1 MKDYT
6 KDHDQIVAIDPGA
19 NGGLAFW
26 RKDKHGEYI
35 SCGPMPKTRADL
47 AMLIDDLVHHL
58 DFESTLF
65 VVEEVPKFIAGMATP
80 PSAMAKL
87 HQNFGFLL
95 GAISSYVYGQQ
106 LERSVQLILRKP
118 ADWQKAVN
126 AGTKSYWGKDWK
138 HHLKEL
144 ACSIY
149 PNLANR
155 GEITLKTADAL
166 LILAPY
172 INRV

>member
-6 KDHDQIVAIDPGA
+6 KEFDQIVAIDPGA

-26 RKDKHGEYI
+26 RKGSHMEDI

-47 AMLIDDLVHHL
+47 AMLIDDIVHL

-65 VVEEVPKFIAGMATP
+65 VVEDVPKFIAGMNTP
-80 PSAMAKL
+80 PSAMATL

-95 GAISSYVYGQQ
+95 GAISSYIYGRQ

-126 AGTKSYWGKDWK
+126 AGTKSYWGKGWK

-144 ACSIY
+144 ACSLY
-149 PNLANR
+149 PAHSR
-155 GEITLKTADAL
+155 EITLKTADAM
-166 LILAPY
+166 LILAPL

>member
-1 MKDYT
+1 MSKDYT
-6 KDHDQIVAIDPGA
+6 KEFDQIIAIDPGA
-19 NGGLAFW
+19 SGGLAFW
-26 RKDKHGEYI
+26 RRQLGGYI
-35 SCGPMPKTRADL
+35 HLSCGPMPKTRVDL
-47 AMLIDDLVHHL
+47 AQLIDDVVHME
-58 DFESTLF
+58 FESTLF
-65 VVEEVPKFIAGMATP
+65 VVEDVPKFIAGMNTP
-80 PSAMAKL
+80 PSTMAKL

-95 GAISSYVYGQQ
+95 GAISAYVYGRQI
-106 LERSVQLILRKP
+106 ERSVQLILKRP

-149 PNLANR
+149 PFHSR
-155 GEITLKTADAL
+155 EITLKTADAM

>member
-19 NGGLAFW
+19 SGGLAFW
-26 RKDKHGEYI
+26 RRQLGGYI
-35 SCGPMPKTRADL
+35 QLSACAMPKTRVDL
-47 AMLIDDLVHHL
+47 AELIDDVVHL
-58 DFESTLF
+58 EFESTLF
-65 VVEEVPKFIAGMATP
+65 VVEDVPKHVAGMNTP
-80 PSAMAKL
+80 PSSMASL

-95 GAISSYVYGQQ
+95 GLVSSYVYGQQ

-118 ADWQKAVN
+118 ADWQKVVS
-126 AGTKSYWGKDWK
+126 AGTKKYWGKEWK

-172 INRV
+172 INQI

>member
-6 KDHDQIVAIDPGA
+6 KEFDQIIAIDPGSS
-19 NGGLAFW
+19 GGLAFW
-26 RKDKHGEYI
+26 RSWPNGNRHL
-35 SCGPMPKTRADL
+35 SASPMPKTRVDL
-47 AMLIDDLVHHL
+47 AQLIDDSIYG
-58 DFESTLF
+58 DFGDTLF
-65 VVEEVPKFIAGMATP
+65 VVEDVPKFIAGMNTP
-80 PSAMAKL
+80 PSAMATL

-95 GAISSYVYGQQ
+95 GLISAHIYGHQM
-106 LERSVQLILRKP
+106 ERSVQLILRKP
-118 ADWQKAVN
+118 ADWQKAVS

-149 PNLANR
+149 PSLANH

-172 INRV
+172 INQI